1 MPAYISPIS
10 NESLSILC
18 KSLMDNN
25 HIDQGDFEF
34 YSVKRGLRNQDG
46 SGVMAGLTRVC
57 SVDGYYIADGEKQP
71 KEGRLIYRG
80 VNVEDIINDCIKED
94 RFGFEE
100 VVWLLL
106 FGSLPTKERLEQ
118 FCNTLSQC
126 RVLPENFVEDVLMK
140 VPSPN
145 IMNKLAQSV
154 LALYCYDETPDDNSI
169 PNVLRQ
175 SIQLVAQIPIIM
187 AYAYQVKRKNFYHES
202 LYIHQTKPDHRT
214 AEVILRALRSDRK
227 FTDKEAKLLDRCLIL
242 HAEHGGGNNSTFA
255 TRVLTSAETDTYS
268 AIGAGIGSLKGNKHG
283 GANLKVA
290 EMVEDFKANV
300 KDITDPGQVAD
311 HIAKIVKKEAG
322 DRSGLVYG
330 MGHAVYTISDPRAVI
345 LKNEA
350 KKYLPEAPQFADE
363 LRLLELIEELTPQ
376 IFEKLKGSN
385 KKICA
390 NVDLYSGLVYKMLRI
405 PMDLFTPLFT
415 AARIPGW
422 CAHRIEEIITG
433 GRIIRPAYKSLFMP
447 MEYVSIN
454 DRTEDIVVKAKKH
467 GPRGNGYL

>member
-1 MPAYISPIS
+1 M
-10 NESLSILC
+10 
-18 KSLMDNN
+18 
-25 HIDQGDFEF
+25 
-34 YSVKRGLRNQDG
+34 
-46 SGVMAGLTRVC
+46 
-57 SVDGYYIADGEKQP
+57 
-71 KEGRLIYRG
+71 
-80 VNVEDIINDCIKED
+80 
-94 RFGFEE
+94 
-100 VVWLLL
+100 
-106 FGSLPTKERLEQ
+106 
-118 FCNTLSQC
+118 
-126 RVLPENFVEDVLMK
+126 
-140 VPSPN
+140 
-145 IMNKLAQSV
+145 
-154 LALYCYDETPDDNSI
+154 
-169 PNVLRQ
+169 
-175 SIQLVAQIPIIM
+175 
-187 AYAYQVKRKNFYHES
+187 
-202 LYIHQTKPDHRT
+202 
-214 AEVILRALRSDRK
+214 
-227 FTDKEAKLLDRCLIL
+227 
-242 HAEHGGGNNSTFA
+242 
-255 TRVLTSAETDTYS
+255 LTSAETDTYS

-311 HIAKIVKKEAG
+311 HIAKTVKKEAG